1 MVGPGHHA
9 SQVHLRCLPV
19 GESCT
24 SSGHDTPRL
33 DIPLDEGPSSD
44 DRSGA
49 DRDPVMQR
57 GIDPDERC
65 LADSAVARDNNL
77 RRDVAVILDHRM
89 VSNVITT
96 PEEII
101 AEPAD
106 RVEFSHHAQMIEKI
120 HQLPSVRQE
129 RVDDI
134 KEAILN
140 DTYMTTNKLDIAFDR
155 LINEV
160 VL

>member
-1 MVGPGHHA
+1 MSDISVIGNAVVGNIGSSTVPIKQK
-9 SQVHLRCLPV
+9 SPV
-19 GESCT
+19 E
-24 SSGHDTPRL
+24 
-33 DIPLDEGPSSD
+33 
-44 DRSGA
+44 
-49 DRDPVMQR
+49 
-57 GIDPDERC
+57 
-65 LADSAVARDNNL
+65 
-77 RRDVAVILDHRM
+77 
-89 VSNVITT
+89 VITT
-96 PEEII
+96 PEEVI